1 MRSLVSVIIPTYN
14 RSFSILYRA
23 VHSVLNQ
30 SYKNL
35 ELIIVDD
42 NDVNSKY
49 RKEIEARIKNLV
61 DNRVKYIQHT
71 SNSGACEARN
81 TGIRNAKGEFI
92 AFLDDDD
99 EWLSN
104 KLELQLQKFT
114 NKEVGLVYC
123 DSYTIKTK
131 NDSII
136 NKSIRSFR
144 ISGMVYKQLLE
155 KNFVG
160 STSFVLIRKEAL
172 NECGFFNTEME
183 SAQDYELWLRLSK
196 KYKIDYV
203 DIPLVNYYAHEG
215 ERISTNVNKKIQ
227 GLEQIIKLNYLYL
240 QEHPKILSKRKS
252 VIVPYYYLRDGY
264 KKAFLKSWDSFK
276 LNPFNTHL
284 LKVLVKITIK
294 EIFK

>member
-1 MRSLVSVIIPTYN
+1 
-14 RSFSILYRA
+14 
-23 VHSVLNQ
+23 
-30 SYKNL
+30 
-35 ELIIVDD
+35 
-42 NDVNSKY
+42 
-49 RKEIEARIKNLV
+49 
-61 DNRVKYIQHT
+61 
-71 SNSGACEARN
+71 
-81 TGIRNAKGEFI
+81 
-92 AFLDDDD
+92 
-99 EWLSN
+99 
-104 KLELQLQKFT
+104 LQKFT

-144 ISGMVYKQLLE
+144 ISGMDYKQLLE

-183 SAQDYELWLRLSK
+183 SGQDYELWLRLSK

-240 QEHPKILSKRKS
+240 QEHRSEEHTSELQSRFDLVCRLLLEKKKQASLQGIERLYCN
-252 VIVPYYYLRDGY
+252 IVN
-264 KKAFLKSWDSFK
+264 DSS
-276 LNPFNTHL
+276 
-284 LKVLVKITIK
+284 
-294 EIFK
+294 